1 MRQLVEGC
9 DVLNFTTNAMPPRGR
24 AEEYAKTLGLYYTAI
39 EPDRSVFAEIQEGD
53 LLDARST
60 GFSLGGLS
68 CSEHRCNSPFHR
80 YSMRHRS
87 SHTGYSLQLVKEG
100 TLTIISDDNELHMK
114 PGDIAFIRPMKVLE
128 YHALNGGSQTIGF
141 HIPLT
146 LANPLRYGRRI
157 ALDRVFSRSSGIG
170 ACVASL
176 VETITDRRQELTA
189 ADCAALQTVVAEAM
203 IQLGTSTSE
212 NPTTNS
218 VSADLLESLK
228 VLAMALLDNP
238 ELTPALVSER
248 AGVSVRTLHRAFQ
261 ASGETFWSWVRDRRL
276 ERCHIE
282 LTAPSSPRRSITEV
296 ALRWGFNDLSTFDRN
311 FRKRYGVSPRM
322 IRSAKS

>member
-1 MRQLVEGC
+1 MQLVEGC
-9 DVLNFTTNAMPPRGR
+9 DVLNFTTSAMAARGR

-39 EPDRSVFAEIQEGD
+39 EPDRSVLAEIQEGD

-60 GFSLGGLS
+60 GFSLGNLS

-87 SHTGYSLQLVKEG
+87 PHTGYSLQLVKEG
-100 TLTIISDDNELHMK
+100 TLTITSDDNELHMK
-114 PGDIAFIRPMKVLE
+114 PGDIAFVRPMKVLE
-128 YHALNGGSQTIGF
+128 YHALNGGSRTIGI
-141 HIPLT
+141 HVPLR

-189 ADCAALQTVVAEAM
+189 ADCASLQTVVAEAI

-212 NPTTNS
+212 EVNS

-228 VLAMALLDNP
+228 VVAVALLSDP
-238 ELTPALVSER
+238 DLTPARVAER
-248 AGVSVRTLHRAFQ
+248 AGISVRTLHRAFQ

-282 LTAPSSPRRSITEV
+282 LAAPSFSRRSITEV

-322 IRSAKS
+322 IRSATT

>member
-1 MRQLVEGC
+1 M
-9 DVLNFTTNAMPPRGR
+9 APRGR
-24 AEEYAKTLGLYYTAI
+24 AEEYAKTLGLYYTGI
-39 EPDRSVFAEIQEGD
+39 EPDRSVLAEIQEGD
-53 LLDARST
+53 LLDARSD
-60 GFSLGGLS
+60 GFYLGHLS

-100 TLTIISDDNELHMK
+100 TLTVISDNNELHMK
-114 PGDIAFIRPMKVLE
+114 PGDIAFVRPMKVLE
-128 YHALNGGSQTIGF
+128 YHALNGGSKTIGF
-141 HIPLT
+141 HIPLRI
-146 LANPLRYGRRI
+146 ADPIRYGRRI

-189 ADCAALQTVVAEAM
+189 ADCATLQTVVAEAM

-212 NPTTNS
+212 DSKANS
-218 VSADLLESLK
+218 ESAHLLESLK
-228 VLAMALLDNP
+228 TLAVALLDNP
-238 ELTPALVSER
+238 ELTPALVAER
-248 AGVSVRTLHRAFQ
+248 AGISVRTLHRAFQ

-282 LTAPSSPRRSITEV
+282 LTVPSFSRRSITEV

-322 IRSAKS
+322 IRSDRLE